1 MVERWAEAMADTVA
15 MMVMAS
21 LQGVTVQV
29 LQDFTL
35 DMVDTV
41 MDLGLVELCMGQL
54 VMEAAAM
61 VRLATMVVVLGMPAV
76 RDMGAVVVVGMMGVK
91 EDLKVAILL
100 VMVVQKGMAVVA
112 AVVVEVVVLGIMALL
127 MEGFILI
134 ESDKSEVANML
145 WLLAGTV

>member
-134 ESDKSEVANML
+134 ESDKSEVANM
-145 WLLAGTV
+145 

>member
-41 MDLGLVELCMGQL
+41 MDLGLVELCTGQL
-54 VMEAAAM
+54 VMEAAAT

-134 ESDKSEVANML
+134 ESDKSEVANM
-145 WLLAGTV
+145 

>member
-76 RDMGAVVVVGMMGVK
+76 RDMGAVVVVGMIWVK
-91 EDLKVAILL
+91 EHLKVAILL

-134 ESDKSEVANML
+134 ESDKSEVANM
-145 WLLAGTV
+145 